1 MAQLNQTLLHKVA
14 KRLGKTPQYIREQ
27 VARRAS
33 REAVAS
39 PVALVMWARDLGIGV
54 ASALDKL
61 EPLAQQQLSVPRV
74 VPARRAP
81 RPTGRPGRGET
92 GRTGRQGRPSARH
105 SAGGRAIFISHAAKD
120 RALAGALA
128 ELLRSALTL
137 EAREIL
143 CTSVEGYRL
152 AGGSN
157 TDRALR
163 REILGA
169 KTLVGIITP
178 ASGRSAYVQ
187 AELGGRWV
195 TDKHM
200 IPVTARG
207 VRPGDV
213 RGPAGGLNALDLR
226 SRASVHQLVGD
237 VGTVLG
243 KQSEPAHVFQ
253 DKVDGVVREAKSRGR
268 RRH

>member
-14 KRLGKTPQYIREQ
+14 NRLGKKSQYIREQ

-33 REAVAS
+33 REGVAS

-74 VPARRAP
+74 VPARRTSRPAAP
-81 RPTGRPGRGET
+81 RRRDGRRGRPPVRRSGR
-92 GRTGRQGRPSARH
+92 R
-105 SAGGRAIFISHAAKD
+105 RAIFISHAAKD

-143 CTSVEGYRL
+143 CTSVDGYRL

-157 TDRALR
+157 TDEALR

-169 KTLVGIITP
+169 KTVVGIITP

-207 VRPGDV
+207 VKPGDV

-253 DKVDGVVREAKSRGR
+253 HRVEEVIREAKSRGR
-268 RRH
+268 RGR

>member
-1 MAQLNQTLLHKVA
+1 MARLNQALLQKVA
-14 KRLGKTPQYIREQ
+14 RKLGKTPQYIREQ
-27 VARRAS
+27 VSRRAS

-39 PVALVMWARDLGIGV
+39 PVALIMWARDLGIGV

-61 EPLAQQQLSVPRV
+61 EPLAQQQLSVSRV
-74 VPARRAP
+74 VPARSRPHPPPPRRRA
-81 RPTGRPGRGET
+81 
-92 GRTGRQGRPSARH
+92 GRQRRRLQAARPAR
-105 SAGGRAIFISHAAKD
+105 GRAIFISHSAED

-143 CTSVEGYRL
+143 CTSVDAYRL
-152 AGGSN
+152 PGGSN
-157 TDRALR
+157 TDETLR
-163 REILGA
+163 REVLGA
-169 KTLVGIITP
+169 RTLVGIITP

-187 AELGGRWV
+187 AELGARWV

-213 RGPAGGLNALDLR
+213 RGPAGRLSALDLR

-237 VGTVLG
+237 IGTALEI
-243 KQSEPAHVFQ
+243 QPEPAHVFQ
-253 DKVDGVVREAKSRGR
+253 DRVDRVVREAKSRGR
-268 RRH
+268 RGR